1 MFRDFFLIRRQ
12 NNKTYKKLLRNNL
25 YLYVLKYSNN
35 KTFICSMKPNG
46 KPLIAYGKIR
56 RQLSSV
62 RPGASDRRECGTEGA
77 TSVFTALSTR
87 LTLRLSAL
95 IILIHPSPLHPLRR
109 TPALNTFPLLMLVI
123 QFPHQQL
130 LIHFRMHYI
139 NILLRRMVLSAFQ
152 KYLAQRIDYNSSF
165 EYIRM

>member
-1 MFRDFFLIRRQ
+1 M
-12 NNKTYKKLLRNNL
+12 
-25 YLYVLKYSNN
+25 
-35 KTFICSMKPNG
+35 
-46 KPLIAYGKIR
+46 
-56 RQLSSV
+56 SSV

-109 TPALNTFPLLMLVI
+109 TPALNTFPLLLLVI

-130 LIHFRMHYI
+130 LIHFRMPYI
-139 NILLRRMVLSAFQ
+139 NILLRRTVLSAFQ

-165 EYIRM
+165 EFIIYNLWYKIHFESFKAEFFNTFCVIKSEQVVVSFYLLWSLNVTA